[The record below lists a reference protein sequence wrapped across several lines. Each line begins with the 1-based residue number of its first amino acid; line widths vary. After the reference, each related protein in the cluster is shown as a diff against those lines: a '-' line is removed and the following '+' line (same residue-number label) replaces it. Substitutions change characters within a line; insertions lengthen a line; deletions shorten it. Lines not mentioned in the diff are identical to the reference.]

1 MITILAMQ
9 PQQQSQCV
17 EGMLPNGTCAEPG
30 LIFNT
35 YDLSEKDCGQF
46 YTVPNDNHYF
56 ETYPVLILK
65 QNSIGCAK
73 LTFTI
78 NYKYNDNRSSSPWPQ
93 MALLGDTFHI
103 GKYIYTS
110 NGNTFGVSSRDAIGF
125 FETRSIPNAI
135 DLSKYQVGS
144 QFTVTYVIKPLPN
157 ATGFY
162 DYAIEEVPCDA
173 YPLAV
178 GYSADQIN
186 SSDFSKGM
194 VTMHNHSCFNAPY
207 TISEV
212 QVSGMDF
219 KQVKFQ

>member
-144 QFTVTYVIKPLPN
+144 L
-157 ATGFY
+157 
-162 DYAIEEVPCDA
+162 
-173 YPLAV
+173 
-178 GYSADQIN
+178 
-186 SSDFSKGM
+186 
-194 VTMHNHSCFNAPY
+194 
-207 TISEV
+207 
-212 QVSGMDF
+212 
-219 KQVKFQ
+219 